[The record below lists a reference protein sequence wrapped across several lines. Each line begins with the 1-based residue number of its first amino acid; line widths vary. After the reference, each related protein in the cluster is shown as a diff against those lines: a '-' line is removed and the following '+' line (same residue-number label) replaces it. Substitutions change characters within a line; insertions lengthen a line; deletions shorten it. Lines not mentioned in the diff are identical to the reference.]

1 MVPCT
6 IQFNGPIME
15 HENAAWQV
23 TWPGTLPR
31 HQTTFLGDPA
41 HSLRATPPL
50 LVAIAEVKSLK
61 MSLVHPGNGTK
72 PFSKS
77 TGLAPLIR
85 PTGRRTGE
93 QNAQNC
99 PAYVIHTYAAAY
111 ACMT

>member
-6 IQFNGPIME
+6 IQFDGPIME
-15 HENAAWQV
+15 HENAAQQV
-23 TWPGTLPR
+23 IWLGMLP
-31 HQTTFLGDPA
+31 HLSDLFLGDPA

-50 LVAIAEVKSLK
+50 SVVIAEVKSLK
-61 MSLVHPGNGTK
+61 MSMVHPGNGTK